1 MSDTI
6 KARIYKLILKLDALG
21 ESVPAEFLLKKLEPL
36 LEEELGNT
44 EDYWTLGRFD
54 NYPKTESD
62 YAGVYLRRNVG
73 SIYNPGEEP
82 VTVGTVADARMRAM
96 GEAPKKDKIIGPC
109 QYEGL
114 SREFYVNQEKPSHS
128 GVVLGRHVPE
138 KDVPQDLRKTWGQDV
153 RSILKGAAKDLH
165 DATKNNKA
173 PPTPSS
179 YTLAGLVKCAQK
191 WHKRKLVIVHHDK
204 VHPVD
209 SETGREGL
217 KSLDAVIEA
226 AVLFEMTHD
235 GQMPTQENVM
245 KAQEVLAHTS
255 LIRMSSRIRPKL
267 LASGL
272 ETADTT
278 CLRDAD
284 SIISVLGIR
293 CRRRGEEN
301 TNFKNFVCKI
311 ALELYGNLSPLEA
324 LTSALYDIEAYL
336 FAVVYSRAVNDG
348 LYMILA
354 ADQEAK
360 PHNYRSHDLQGV
372 EDLLRVATATLNLDA
387 SEDEPSSFPPLDLD
401 EGDIVYDDEPVV
413 FHGDQLIVDP
423 PPPMVEKPTRDW
435 TAQDVERLL
444 TIKKTT

>member
-1 MSDTI
+1 MSDTN

-21 ESVPAEFLLKKLEPL
+21 ESATAESLLKKLEPL
-36 LEEELGNT
+36 VEEELASK
-44 EDYWTLGRFD
+44 EDYWTPGRFD

-62 YAGVYLRRNVG
+62 YAGAFLRRNVG
-73 SIYNPGEEP
+73 SIYSSGEEP
-82 VTVGTVADARMRAM
+82 VTVGTVADARTRAM
-96 GEAPKKDKIIGPC
+96 GVAPIGGKIEGPP
-109 QYEGL
+109 QYEGN

-128 GVVLGRHVPE
+128 GVVIGRHVPE
-138 KDVPQDLRKTWGQDV
+138 KDIPQDLRGAWGQGVD
-153 RSILKGAAKDLH
+153 SILRGAAKDLH
-165 DATKNNKA
+165 DATDGAKVL
-173 PPTPSS
+173 PSPKS
-179 YTLAGLVKCAQK
+179 YTLAGLVSCAQE
-191 WHKRKLVIVHHDK
+191 WHKHKLVIVNHDMA
-204 VHPVD
+204 HPVN

-217 KSLDAVIEA
+217 KSLDAVTEA

-235 GQMPTQENVM
+235 GQMPTQENVV
-245 KAQEVLAHTS
+245 KAMAVVAHTS

-272 ETADTT
+272 NTADTT

-293 CRRRGEEN
+293 CHRRGEEN
-301 TNFKNFVCKI
+301 TNFKNFVCKV
-311 ALELYGNLSPLEA
+311 ALELYGNLSPLDA

-336 FAVVYSRAVNDG
+336 FAVVYSRAVHDG

-360 PHNYRSHDLQGV
+360 PHNYHSHNLQGV
-372 EDLLRVATATLNLDA
+372 EDLLKVATASLNFDA
-387 SEDEPSSFPPLDLD
+387 PGDEPSSFPPLDLD
-401 EGDIVYDDEPVV
+401 EKDIIYDDEPVIL
-413 FHGDQLIVDP
+413 HGDQVIVSP
-423 PPPMVEKPTRDW
+423 PPPLVEKPTRDW